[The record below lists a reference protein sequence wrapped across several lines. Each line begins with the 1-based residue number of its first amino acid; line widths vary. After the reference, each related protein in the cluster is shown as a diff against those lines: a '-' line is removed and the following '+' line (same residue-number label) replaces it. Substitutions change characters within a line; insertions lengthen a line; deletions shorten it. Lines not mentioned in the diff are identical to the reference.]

1 MSTYRVIEASIN
13 IHAGVLVLDA
23 AQADARK
30 HRLTPLGDNR
40 YEVSDPPVMFKRGEV
55 FELEGELPK
64 ALVLG
69 TEATEGFSKVEA
81 WHGKPGPKAEPIAKG
96 KKR

>member
-1 MSTYRVIEASIN
+1 MSTYKVIEPSIT
-13 IHAGVLVLDA
+13 IHAGVLVLDQ
-23 AQADARK
+23 AQADARM
-30 HRLTPLGDNR
+30 HRLTALGNNR
-40 YEVSDPPVMFKRGEV
+40 YDVTRPPVMFKRGEI

-81 WHGKPGPKAEPIAKG
+81 WHGKPEPASKG
-96 KKR
+96 KKK

>member
-1 MSTYRVIEASIN
+1 MATYKVIEASIN

-23 AQADARK
+23 VQAEARI
-30 HRLTPLGDNR
+30 HRLTALGGDR
-40 YEVSDPPVMFKRGEV
+40 YEVSDPPVSFKRGEV

-69 TEATEGFSKVEA
+69 TAETEGFSKVEA
-81 WHGKPGPKAEPIAKG
+81 WHGKPEPKAEPAKA
-96 KKR
+96 KKK

>member
-1 MSTYRVIEASIN
+1 MSTYKVIEPSIN
-13 IHAGVLVLDA
+13 IHAGILVLDPS
-23 AQADARK
+23 QADARI
-30 HRLTPLGDNR
+30 HRLTALGGNR
-40 YEVSDPPVMFKRGEV
+40 YEVRDPPVCFKRGEI

-81 WHGKPGPKAEPIAKG
+81 WHGKPEPKG
-96 KKR
+96 KKK

>member
-1 MSTYRVIEASIN
+1 MATYRVTEASIN

-30 HRLTPLGDNR
+30 HRLTPLGGNR
-40 YEVSDPPVMFKRGEV
+40 YDVRDPPVTFKRGEV
-55 FELEGELPK
+55 FELEGDLPK

-69 TEATEGFSKVEA
+69 VQETEGFSKVEA
-81 WHGKPGPKAEPIAKG
+81 WHGKPEPKAEPKG
-96 KKR
+96 KKK